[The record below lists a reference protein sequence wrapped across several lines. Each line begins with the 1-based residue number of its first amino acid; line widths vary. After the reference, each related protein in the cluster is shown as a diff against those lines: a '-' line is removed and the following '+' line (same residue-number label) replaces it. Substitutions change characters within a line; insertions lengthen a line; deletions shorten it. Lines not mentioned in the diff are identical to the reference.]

1 VEKTVKKLVPYSVYL
16 PMEYYNKIRKLA
28 KERKASSTVRDA
40 VMMTLD
46 GNDAYRSGYNQGIRD
61 AVKSVKKIS
70 DIKIIAIKGK
80 YVDDLVL
87 AAIENLEIT

>member
-1 VEKTVKKLVPYSVYL
+1 
-16 PMEYYNKIRKLA
+16 
-28 KERKASSTVRDA
+28 
-40 VMMTLD
+40 MMTLD